1 VLDADFSIL
10 LYQVDKCLLVGFP
23 SLHYVMLLARVEA
36 SAEEDPVA
44 EFGGETLRRRD
55 ELELSKD
62 SVDLARIFKDE
73 SMQFRDRIFYEES

>member
-1 VLDADFSIL
+1 
-10 LYQVDKCLLVGFP
+10 
-23 SLHYVMLLARVEA
+23 MLLARVEA

-73 SMQFRDRIFYEES
+73 GMQLRDRIFYEES